1 MNKTLVTALA
11 CAAAGALAA
20 APIERGMGL
29 NGDVRV
35 GDGARMLYEVVSE

>member
-1 MNKTLVTALA
+1 MNKTLITALA
-11 CAAAGALAA
+11 CAAAGALSA

-35 GDGARMLYEVVSE
+35 GPNGARMLYEVVS